1 LGGSGHNAVRVERD
15 EPGNSPI
22 HLAGTGDTAH
32 LEVAMSESGASKL
45 TALCT
50 MLAAVGALVGL
61 VFNSGAAPSGA
72 AAAGTVSA
80 GTAVSVAPVVRI
92 VG

>member
-1 LGGSGHNAVRVERD
+1 
-15 EPGNSPI
+15 
-22 HLAGTGDTAH
+22 
-32 LEVAMSESGASKL
+32 
-45 TALCT
+45 